1 MVMFKRM
8 IGTVKDLSGFIVVAH
23 STGMPLKNFN
33 SWNKFY
39 KWLDVNG
46 YNMSGN
52 VVFKWEK

>member
-1 MVMFKRM
+1 MIKRM
-8 IGTVKDLSGFIVVAH
+8 IGTVKDFSGFIVVAH
-23 STGMPLKNFN
+23 SSGMPLKNFN